1 VTRQGGAAGAIR
13 GVSRRTV
20 GILAALGSAA
30 AWGLGATTSDY
41 VLSSGMGNDTFLVLE
56 LGIGF
61 LVLIGIGAVR
71 GELGGFRHPGL
82 ARAATTGL
90 IEPWGAYTLGNIG
103 IIFSSGAFV
112 ALVSSLNP
120 VLISLL
126 ALPFLGERVSWTH
139 LCRHVRACIV
149 KARSNSPRSPACCAA
164 TSRGLR
170 RLCWGL
176 LHPRGDPRR

>member
-1 VTRQGGAAGAIR
+1 MTKQGGAAGAVR

-103 IIFSSGAFV
+103 IIY
-112 ALVSSLNP
+112 
-120 VLISLL
+120 
-126 ALPFLGERVSWTH
+126 
-139 LCRHVRACIV
+139 
-149 KARSNSPRSPACCAA
+149 
-164 TSRGLR
+164 
-170 RLCWGL
+170 
-176 LHPRGDPRR
+176 D